1 MPKVNDTTHAWVQ
14 TQAKLS
20 TPDEGFSLLLFDL
33 FEKKFRKVIKPK
45 QFFFLLVMPYTHLM
59 GLIVMKKQVTTTI
72 KLISKP
78 RSAWDFWMMITRNG
92 AWRCI
97 FSVKMHAAF
106 CWRFLVHHSKAGA
119 SSFTFVMPWWL
130 LQQQLFSSLNFTDAM
145 RYFPIFPRV
154 YWSGPQP
161 VGLIVSW
168 RQY

>member
-1 MPKVNDTTHAWVQ
+1 MLEFKHKP
-14 TQAKLS
+14 S
-20 TPDEGFSLLLFDL
+20 SLLLMRASVFSSSSTFL
-33 FEKKFRKVIKPK
+33 KKNSEKSSS
-45 QFFFLLVMPYTHLM
+45 QNSFFWLVMPYTHLM

-106 CWRFLVHHSKAGA
+106 CWRFFGTSLKSRSVVFYICDAMMT
-119 SSFTFVMPWWL
+119 FTAAV
-130 LQQQLFSSLNFTDAM
+130 SSLNFTDAM

>member
-1 MPKVNDTTHAWVQ
+1 MLEFKHKPSQALYFWWGLQSSPPFRPFWKKIQKSH
-14 TQAKLS
+14 QAK
-20 TPDEGFSLLLFDL
+20 T
-33 FEKKFRKVIKPK
+33 V
-45 QFFFLLVMPYTHLM
+45 FFWLVMPYTHLM

-106 CWRFLVHHSKAGA
+106 CWRFFGTSLKSRSVVFYICDAMMT
-119 SSFTFVMPWWL
+119 FTAAV
-130 LQQQLFSSLNFTDAM
+130 SSLNFTDAM

>member
-20 TPDEGFSLLLFDL
+20 SPDEGFSPLLLFDL
-33 FEKKFRKVIKPK
+33 FEKNFRKVIKPK
-45 QFFFLLVMPYTHLM
+45 QFFWLVMPYTHLM

-97 FSVKMHAAF
+97 FFGENARRVLLTFFGTSLKSRSVVFYICDAMMTFTAA
-106 CWRFLVHHSKAGA
+106 V
-119 SSFTFVMPWWL
+119 
-130 LQQQLFSSLNFTDAM
+130 SSLNFTDAM
-145 RYFPIFPRV
+145 CYFPIFPRV